1 MFLLNTA
8 FLSFFSHICMYS
20 VIQLVSLNVSKSV
33 TGYQTNE
40 NNRKKQ
46 QSHMTVTTALSEN
59 SILTKNHD

>member
-40 NNRKKQ
+40 NNRKKATE
-46 QSHMTVTTALSEN
+46 SHDSYY
-59 SILTKNHD
+59 SPQ